1 MGTKLQSAGDVTRG
15 SSAAPLLGPQPAVV
29 RDGGILLSD
38 LIDRYALAYTGRDT
52 SRSHR
57 LRFWQAKIGH
67 LRLDEVTDD
76 HIFHAVEELAQNRGR
91 YYAGIDA
98 DGRPIFRKK
107 KTTYSPATLNRFV
120 TCASAVFAWAIR
132 QRVAP
137 REFENPCRRV
147 PLRTENNAVVRFLS
161 DDERE
166 RLLVACRASKWP
178 MLYCAVLFSLVTG
191 CRKGE
196 LQRLRW
202 ADINLVEGIAH
213 LEVTK
218 NGDQRTLVLTPT
230 LVEELRGRVG
240 AAGCLVFKSQR
251 RPDKPYNF
259 DASVW
264 PTALRAARITK
275 FRWHDL
281 RHSCASMMAMSGCS
295 LVEIGDTLGHRSL
308 AMSRRYS
315 HLAVSHRRKVTDRVF
330 GDVR

>member
-1 MGTKLQSAGDVTRG
+1 METKNQSAGDVTRG
-15 SSAAPLLGPQPAVV
+15 SSAALLPGPQPAVI

-38 LIDRYALAYTGRDT
+38 LIDRYALAYTGRDS
-52 SRSHR
+52 SRAHR
-57 LRFWQAKIGH
+57 LRFWQVKLGH

-76 HIFHAVEELAQNRGR
+76 HIFHAVEELAQSRGR

-98 DGRPIFRKK
+98 DGRPIFRTKK
-107 KTTYSPATLNRFV
+107 STYSPATLNRFV

-132 QRVAP
+132 QRIAP
-137 REFENPCRRV
+137 RQFENPCRRV

-166 RLLVACRASKWP
+166 RLVIACRASKWP

-202 ADINLVEGIAH
+202 GDIDIVEGIAY

-218 NGDQRTLVLTPT
+218 NGDRRTLVLTPA
-230 LVEELRGRVG
+230 LVEELGRFSG
-240 AAGCLVFKSQR
+240 APGSLVFKSQR
-251 RPDKPYNF
+251 RPDRAYNF

-264 PTALRAARITK
+264 PTALRTARIAK

-315 HLAVSHRRKVTDRVF
+315 HLAVSHRRKVAERVF
-330 GDVR
+330 GGIA